1 MKKSEVSEDENE
13 EFDFEKD
20 LSINKYKLDEEC
32 LSHSSLYFRYA
43 EAAAQAKKN
52 VSRAKNNLE
61 LVESERYEEIRIEKE
76 KAGIKTTIPMLE
88 KAVVCDEI
96 VIKAKNKLIEA
107 ETIYSKFD
115 SIVIKHTNDIDSLN
129 ITNATSTT
137 SNAGNDKNSSVG
149 TSPYNTYS
157 SGKAFYEFLQKR
169 NIHISV
175 ESNGVLDVISE

>member
-1 MKKSEVSEDENE
+1 MKKSEVPEDENE

-20 LSINKYKLDEEC
+20 LSINKYRLDEEC

-61 LVESERYEEIRIEKE
+61 LIESERYEEIRLEKE
-76 KAGIKTTIPMLE
+76 NAGIKTTIPMLE

-107 ETIYSKFD
+107 ETIYSRLSVAVQAFEHRKSELD
-115 SIVIKHTNDIDSLN
+115 NLVKLYCSGYYSLPTNGGTGLKKSANDQTARDMRKKL
-129 ITNATSTT
+129 
-137 SNAGNDKNSSVG
+137 NDK
-149 TSPYNTYS
+149 
-157 SGKAFYEFLQKR
+157 
-169 NIHISV
+169 
-175 ESNGVLDVISE
+175 ESEND